1 MRLNPLR
8 RRWIGF
14 VAALLASACTHVPEG
29 VEPVRG
35 FDVARYM
42 GTWYEVAHL
51 PNRFEQGLDRVT
63 ATYSLQ
69 DDGSVKVVNRGYDTA
84 RGEWRDITGKAK
96 FVGANDVGSLKVSFF
111 GPFYGGY
118 NVVDLDPGYRHA
130 LVVGPNRSYLWILSR
145 EPAPPAEVIE
155 RLKRKAAE
163 LGFDTQELVYMQHSG

>member
-1 MRLNPLR
+1 MRHNAVMR
-8 RRWIGF
+8 RSSW
-14 VAALLASACTHVPEG
+14 AAVTLLACGCTHLPEG

-51 PNRFEQGLDRVT
+51 PNRFEKGLDRVT

-69 DDGSVKVVNRGYDTA
+69 DDGTVKVVNRGYDAA
-84 RGEWRDITGKAK
+84 RGEWRDIVGKAK
-96 FVGANDVGSLKVSFF
+96 FVGAKDVAALKVSFF

-118 NVVDLDPGYRHA
+118 NVVDLDADYRHA
-130 LVVGPNRSYLWILSR
+130 LVVGPDRSFLWILSR

-155 RLKRKAAE
+155 RLERKAAA
-163 LGFDTQELVYMQHSG
+163 LGFDTQALVYMQHSG